1 MYKLRISSK
10 AEKEIKKI
18 SQPHQRAIILALTDI
33 KEDPLSG
40 KPLTRELTRRFS
52 YRVGVYRIV
61 YKVNKKD
68 KIIEVLTAGHK
79 ATVYQK

>member
-18 SQPHQRAIILALTDI
+18 SHPHQKAIILALAEI
-33 KEDPLSG
+33 REEPLLG
-40 KPLTRELTRRFS
+40 KPLTRELTGKFS
-52 YRVGVYRIV
+52 FRVGLYRII

-68 KIIEVLTAGHK
+68 KVIDILTAGHR
-79 ATVYQK
+79 ANVYK